1 MRIRLCLIGRAM
13 GCLFLCVAFAGHV
26 FADDGPSLYRQLC
39 ASCHDAGTDRAPSR
53 EALQAMSPERVL
65 SALESGPM
73 LSMASGRTGT
83 ERRAIAEFV
92 AAKPFAQGASTTP
105 SPQAMCRPAAAGPG
119 NLMAGPLWNGWGVN
133 TANTRFQDAP
143 AAGFAAADVPRL
155 KLKWAFG
162 FPGELSVDAQPT
174 ITGGRVLVGTQSGVV
189 YSLSAATGC
198 VHWFFQAAAAV
209 RAAVSVGRVSTRNGP
224 RYLAFIGDRTGH
236 VYAVDAVTGTQVW
249 TTRVDDHAFARVT
262 ASPVFHDGRLY
273 VGVASG
279 EETAGAMADYECCRF
294 RGSLVAIN
302 AATGQQVWKTH
313 TIAEEALPR
322 SKNSAGTQVW
332 GPSGAPIWS
341 SPAIDVRRNAIY
353 VTTGNNYTGPPTR
366 TSDAFVAFDLK
377 SGKLLWSRQMTA
389 ADDWNGSCR
398 LAGRVN
404 CTNAEAP
411 DFDFAS
417 PPILVT
423 LANGRRALVA
433 GQKSGMVHA
442 VDPDREGQIIWQ
454 QRVGKGGINGGVQ
467 WGSAADKS
475 NVYVAL
481 SDLGRVDIPGSAA
494 TEPDA
499 NVGGGIFAFRL
510 DTGQQVWHTPP
521 PPCGTRKRCS
531 PAQSAPVSAIPGVAF
546 SGSVDGHL
554 RAYSTTDGGILWDF
568 DTIRTYDTANGV
580 PGRGGSLN
588 VAGPAVSGGML
599 FVDSGY
605 VQNGTPGNVLLAFT
619 VDGK

>member
-1 MRIRLCLIGRAM
+1 MCSLA
-13 GCLFLCVAFAGHV
+13 LCVSSGGLLY
-26 FADDGPSLYRQLC
+26 ADDGPSLYKQLC
-39 ASCHDAGTDRAPSR
+39 ASCHDAGTERAPNR
-53 EALQAMSPERVL
+53 EALLGMTPERVL
-65 SALESGPM
+65 SALEGGPM

-92 AAKPFAQGASTTP
+92 TGKTFAQSVSSTP
-105 SPQAMCRPAAAGPG
+105 LPQAMCRETAGTPA
-119 NLMAGPLWNGWGVN
+119 NLLAGPLWNGWGVN
-133 TANTRFQDAP
+133 TANTRFQEAA

-174 ITGGRVLVGTQSGVV
+174 MAGGRLFVGTQSGVV
-189 YSLSAATGC
+189 YSLDASTGC
-198 VHWFFQAAAAV
+198 VRWFFQAASAV
-209 RAAVSVGRVSTRNGP
+209 RAAVSVGRVSTRTGS
-224 RYLAFIGDRTGH
+224 RYLAFIGDRAGH
-236 VYAVDAVTGTQVW
+236 VYAVDAATGKEVW
-249 TTRVDDHAFARVT
+249 KTTADDHAFARVT

-279 EETAGAMADYECCRF
+279 EETAGSMADYECCRF
-294 RGSLVAIN
+294 RGSLVALN
-302 AATGQQVWKTH
+302 AATGQQVWKTY

-322 SKNSAGTQVW
+322 SKNSAGTQIW

-353 VTTGNNYTGPPTR
+353 ATTGNNYTGPSTPA
-366 TSDAFVAFDLK
+366 SDAFVAFDLK

-398 LAGRVN
+398 LAGKVN
-404 CTNAEAP
+404 CTNADAP

-481 SDLGRVDIPGSAA
+481 SDIGRVDIPGSAA
-494 TEPDA
+494 TDPDP

-521 PPCGTRKRCS
+521 PPCGGRKRCS
-531 PAQSAPVSAIPGVAF
+531 PAQSAPVTAIPGVAF

-554 RAYSTTDGGILWDF
+554 RAYSATDGTILWDF
-568 DTIRTYDTANGV
+568 DTIRTYDTVNGV

-588 VAGPAVSGGML
+588 VAGPAISGGTL
-599 FVDSGY
+599 FVNSGY
-605 VQNGTPGNVLLAFT
+605 VQNGTPGNVLLAFS